1 VGRPRAIRSSA
12 SGYRPIVRRAGL
24 ALALFLLLATAACS
38 LTGGEK
44 ATPLPAQAPKEPA
57 DAFVA
62 EMLDGRPDD
71 AAERLSSAHSGFQFN
86 LAQIS
91 IALQTNHY
99 RVAQSKRRSNKSFA
113 YLLRGRRD
121 GKPVSAAWVVV
132 FERDIDSWRI
142 ANFSRAK
149 RF

>member
-1 VGRPRAIRSSA
+1 
-12 SGYRPIVRRAGL
+12 VRRA
-24 ALALFLLLATAACS
+24 ALALFVLLATAACS
-38 LTGGEK
+38 AGGET
-44 ATPLPAQAPKEPA
+44 ATPLPAQAPKKEA

-71 AAERLSSAHSGFQFN
+71 AAERLSSAHGGFQFN

-91 IALQTNHY
+91 IDLQTNAY

-113 YLLRGRRD
+113 YLLRGRRN
-121 GKPVSAAWVVV
+121 GRPVSATWVVA

-149 RF
+149 SF